1 MIRLR
6 PRSFLNLVTGGL
18 IIVSLPLIVGLFTT
32 KNHLDKL
39 VSQSVALIEHSVSA
53 THDAQQLSEFTRNQE
68 RNIRLYDIV
77 GEKQYLEEA
86 SLWHDKIYTLLEQ
99 LKQLPVDQNF
109 QNLLIQFQGH
119 EGSILSSLLLAHQD
133 PEHQEN
139 NLSNAIT
146 TFSDLDKRAV
156 LINSAINAF
165 MNNELNKLKASKLAA
180 QKTLLWQTLSFILL
194 TIIMILILAFII
206 SQPIKQINQGIDRLG
221 RGDFSTPVFISGP
234 KDLEALGEKINWL
247 RKRLF
252 NLERDKTKFIAHIS
266 HDLKTPL
273 ASIMEGSGIL
283 QEELVGPLNK
293 QQIAVTEIL
302 TKNSI
307 KLQKLIDTILDFNM
321 TKAGG
326 KPKGH
331 KYIPLKPLIEQVA
344 YEQTTQMLAKNI
356 RLDLHLENVTI
367 HGDKKQLETLFDN
380 LFSNAVKFSPR
391 KGVVCCNLRKMQKEI
406 KCIISNTGAVIP
418 SDEKDK
424 IFTPFYQ
431 VKNDNS
437 SHTQGSGLGLAIVKE
452 YVSQHN
458 GTVSV
463 LDQNSGGH
471 FMVTFPLITEKRSK
485 KRSA

>member
-1 MIRLR
+1 MMHFR
-6 PRSFLNLVTGGL
+6 PRSFINLVTGGL
-18 IIVSLPLIVGLFTT
+18 VVVSLPLIVGLFTT
-32 KNHLDKL
+32 KIHLDKL
-39 VSQSVALIEHSVSA
+39 VSQSVALVEHSVSA
-53 THDAQQLSEFTRNQE
+53 THDAQQLFEYTRNQE

-77 GEKQYLEEA
+77 GENQYLEEA
-86 SLWHDKIYTLLEQ
+86 SLWHNKIYNLLEQ

-109 QNLLIQFQGH
+109 QNLLIQFQAL
-119 EGSILSSLLLAHQD
+119 EGSILSSLQLAHQN
-133 PEHQEN
+133 PEQQEKN
-139 NLSNAIT
+139 IATAIT
-146 TFSDLDKRAV
+146 TFSDLDKRAL
-156 LINSAINAF
+156 LINSAINTF
-165 MNNELNKLKASKLAA
+165 MNHELSKLKASKLAA

-194 TIIMILILAFII
+194 TVIMILILAFII

-234 KDLEALGEKINWL
+234 KDLETLGEKINWL

-293 QQIAVTEIL
+293 RQLAVTEIL

-307 KLQKLIDTILDFNM
+307 KLQKLIDNILNFNM
-321 TKAGG
+321 AKAGG

-331 KYIPLKPLIEQVA
+331 ILIPLKPLIEQVA
-344 YEQTTQMLAKNI
+344 YEQTTQMLSKNI
-356 RLDLHLENVTI
+356 SLDLHLENVTI
-367 HGDKKQLETLFDN
+367 LGDRKQLETLFDN
-380 LFSNAVKFSPR
+380 LFSNAVKFSPK
-391 KGVVCCNLRKMQKEI
+391 KGVVCCNLRKMQTEV
-406 KCIISNTGAVIP
+406 KCIISNTGPVIP
-418 SDEKDK
+418 TEEKDK

-431 VKNDNS
+431 VKNNNS

-452 YVSQHN
+452 YVLQHN

-463 LDQNSGGH
+463 LDHNSGGH
-471 FMVTFPLITEKRSK
+471 FMVTFPLIIDKRSK